1 MSRQDANAAFA
12 LSSFLY
18 GGNASY
24 IDDLQ
29 ARYDKD
35 PQSVDAEWRVFFE
48 SLKDA
53 PEEVAKI
60 ARGPSWKQPHWPV
73 HDNGELVAALTGE
86 WAPAAKAAGDKVK
99 AAAQARGVE
108 LSAEQVQQATRD
120 SIRALMLI
128 RAYRIRGHF
137 HAKLDPLGLEPQKP
151 QEELDP
157 RTYGFTEADYDRPI
171 FLDKVLGLEFATLRE
186 IVGILRRTY
195 CQTIGVEF
203 MHISSAAQKAWLQE
217 RIEGKDKEI
226 SFTREGKRAILNKL
240 VESEG
245 FEKFCDLKFTGTKRF
260 GLDGAEAMI
269 PALEQIIKRGGAL
282 GVKEIVLG
290 MAHRGRLNVLAQVL
304 AKPHRIIFHEFKGGS
319 ATPEEIEGSGDV
331 KYHLGASSDREF
343 DGNHVHLSLTANP
356 SHLEIVDPVVLGKVR
371 AKQDQHGDA
380 PEERISAMPLLI
392 HGDAAFAG
400 QGVVAECFGLSDL
413 KGYRTG
419 GSVHFIVNNQI
430 GFTTYPRYSR
440 SSRYPSDVA
449 KMIEAPIF
457 HVNGDDPEAVVFAA
471 KVLTE
476 FRQKFHKPVV
486 IDMFCYRRFGHNE
499 GDEPSFT
506 QPLMYKKIRSH
517 PSTLEIYAK
526 KLVAEG
532 VVTDGEVEKMRADW
546 RARLEAELEAGQSYK
561 ANKAD
566 WLDGRWAGMK
576 AAHDADDPRRGNTGV
591 ALGKLREIGE
601 KITKVPEGFH
611 LHKTIQRFLD
621 NRRQAIES
629 GQGIDWATGEAL
641 AMCTLLLEGH
651 PVRLSGQD
659 TERGT
664 FSQRHSVLF
673 DQENEDRHTP
683 FNHLA
688 EKQARFEVLNSML
701 SEEAVLGFDYGY
713 STAEPNALTL
723 WEAQFGDFANGAQV
737 VFDQF
742 ISSGERKWLRM
753 SGLVCLLPHGYEGQG
768 PEHSS
773 ARLERYL
780 QMCAEDNMQVANC
793 TTPANYFH
801 ILRRQLKREI
811 RKPLILMTP
820 KSLLRHKRAVSR
832 LDELGPDTSFHRLL
846 WDDAQML
853 PDEKI
858 KLVVDDKI
866 RRIVLCSGKVYYDL
880 YEEREKRGIDDIY
893 LLRVEQVYP
902 FPTKALI
909 SELSRF
915 KQAEIVW
922 CQEEPRN
929 MGAWFFVDVFLQWVL
944 NQVGHKYRHVRY
956 AGRPASA
963 ATAVGVMSKHL
974 MQLKQLLEE
983 ALR

>member
-1 MSRQDANAAFA
+1 
-12 LSSFLY
+12 
-18 GGNASY
+18 
-24 IDDLQ
+24 
-29 ARYDKD
+29 
-35 PQSVDAEWRVFFE
+35 
-48 SLKDA
+48 
-53 PEEVAKI
+53 
-60 ARGPSWKQPHWPV
+60 
-73 HDNGELVAALTGE
+73 
-86 WAPAAKAAGDKVK
+86 
-99 AAAQARGVE
+99 
-108 LSAEQVQQATRD
+108 
-120 SIRALMLI
+120 
-128 RAYRIRGHF
+128 
-137 HAKLDPLGLEPQKP
+137 
-151 QEELDP
+151 
-157 RTYGFTEADYDRPI
+157 
-171 FLDKVLGLEFATLRE
+171 
-186 IVGILRRTY
+186 
-195 CQTIGVEF
+195 
-203 MHISSAAQKAWLQE
+203 
-217 RIEGKDKEI
+217 
-226 SFTREGKRAILNKL
+226 
-240 VESEG
+240 
-245 FEKFCDLKFTGTKRF
+245 
-260 GLDGAEAMI
+260 MI

-457 HVNGDDPEAVVFAA
+457 HVNGDDPEAVVYRRQGADRVPAEIPQAGGHRHVLLPAVRPQRRRRAVLHPAA
-471 KVLTE
+471 DVQEDPLASLDPGDLLE
-476 FRQKFHKPVV
+476 EAGRRRRRHRRRSREDAGRLARAAGSRARGGPELQGQQGRLARRPLGRHEGGARRRRSAPRQYRRRARQAAGDRQK
-486 IDMFCYRRFGHNE
+486 
-499 GDEPSFT
+499 
-506 QPLMYKKIRSH
+506 
-517 PSTLEIYAK
+517 
-526 KLVAEG
+526 
-532 VVTDGEVEKMRADW
+532 
-546 RARLEAELEAGQSYK
+546 
-561 ANKAD
+561 
-566 WLDGRWAGMK
+566 
-576 AAHDADDPRRGNTGV
+576 
-591 ALGKLREIGE
+591 
-601 KITKVPEGFH
+601 ITEVPEGFH

-773 ARLERYL
+773 ARLERFL

-866 RRIVLCSGKVYYDL
+866 RRVVLCSGKVYYDL

-893 LLRVEQVYP
+893 LLRVEQLYP

-909 SELSRF
+909 AELSRF

-944 NQVGHKYRHVRY
+944 NQIGHKYRHVRY

-983 ALR
+983 ALG